1 MPTQILLPV
10 TESIFAVNKTAWK
23 WLIWWMWY
31 KSKEPFAS
39 CLLHLPLFKVIAD
52 RKAWRAEEQEAKID
66 LSMDLYTADEF
77 RDIVSLLLVWEH
89 QQLHPSG
96 PSSVT

>member
-1 MPTQILLPV
+1 
-10 TESIFAVNKTAWK
+10 
-23 WLIWWMWY
+23 MWY
-31 KSKEPFAS
+31 ESKEPFAS

-77 RDIVSLLLVWEH
+77 RDIVSLLLV
-89 QQLHPSG
+89 
-96 PSSVT
+96 